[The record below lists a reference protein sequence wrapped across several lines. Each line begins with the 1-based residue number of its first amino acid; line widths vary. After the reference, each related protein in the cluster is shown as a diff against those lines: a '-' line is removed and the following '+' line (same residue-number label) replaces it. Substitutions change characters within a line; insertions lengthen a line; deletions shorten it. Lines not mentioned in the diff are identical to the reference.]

1 MVLSPPKCI
10 IELIRSGLRAV
21 GLRGNV
27 EELGRGKFE
36 MLSGDR
42 RVLKRLC
49 SRRQARLR
57 LDTRRLRSW

>member
-1 MVLSPPKCI
+1 MVLGPPKCI
-10 IELIRSGLRAV
+10 IKLIRSGLRAV

-27 EELGRGKFE
+27 EELGRGKFK
-36 MLSGDR
+36 MLSCNR

-49 SRRQARLR
+49 NRRQARLR